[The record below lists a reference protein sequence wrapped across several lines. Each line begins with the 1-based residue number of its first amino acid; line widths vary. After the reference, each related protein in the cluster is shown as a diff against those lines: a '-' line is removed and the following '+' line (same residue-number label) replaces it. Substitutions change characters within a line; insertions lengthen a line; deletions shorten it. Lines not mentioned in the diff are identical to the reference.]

1 MFDYGIGGNEVKVD
15 ANESIAD
22 IPSNRTLLIQ
32 KLTDEA
38 PVAPDAV
45 YGLQNVEEVFE
56 HFKPTVELEYQD
68 ENGSD
73 VVEKMAFKNLGDFSA
88 KKMKENSDFLSKV
101 NIDKEQN
108 LKIARQLSSNRALL
122 KALNTPDVREAM
134 IQMLEESIEE
144 IENAQKNNK

>member
-1 MFDYGIGGNEVKVD
+1 MFDYGVGGNEIKVD

-22 IPSNRTLLIQ
+22 IPSNRTLLVQ

-68 ENGSD
+68 EKGSD
-73 VVEKMAFKNLGDFSA
+73 VVEKMVFKNLGDFSA
-88 KKMKENSDFLSKV
+88 KKMKENSEFLGKV

-122 KALNTPDVREAM
+122 KALNTPEVREAM

-144 IENAQKNNK
+144 IENAQKNK